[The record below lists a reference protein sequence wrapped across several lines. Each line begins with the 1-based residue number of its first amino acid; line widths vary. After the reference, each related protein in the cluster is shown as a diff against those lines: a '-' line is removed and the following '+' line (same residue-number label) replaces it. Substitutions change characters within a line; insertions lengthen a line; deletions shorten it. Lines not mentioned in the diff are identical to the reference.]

1 MIPVKEFHLVH
12 ATDVFNLEEILASG
26 SLLSISKT
34 GPESSEFY
42 ELYVGDDED
51 VNKYGKKIFT
61 GLIMPDEN
69 GKPNFTY
76 NKVNSVKFGLPY
88 VYFILK
94 PQLIRDY
101 AECSFKETA
110 DIEVSFPH
118 FCHRWSV
125 GKNKDCIKYD
135 TTKSLKDNLNSWR
148 KAHIEYI
155 KFIKEKDKKGEKE
168 NPGNY
173 VNSFVPFSIYFTP
186 YNEVTIQ
193 FSKNSKGECIESEIP
208 LDKYLQAIYI
218 RENKNNN
225 GKIKEL
231 ARKYPQYN
239 WIFG

>member
-12 ATDVFNLEEILASG
+12 ATNVFNLESILATN
-26 SLLSISKT
+26 SLLSISKSKS
-34 GPESSEFY
+34 ESSEFY
-42 ELYVGDDED
+42 ELYVDDED

-69 GKPNFTY
+69 GKPNFTVK
-76 NKVNSVKFGLPY
+76 KVNSLY

-101 AECSFKETA
+101 ADCSFKETA

-135 TTKSLKDNLNSWR
+135 TAKSLKDNLNSWR

-155 KFIKEKDKKGEKE
+155 KFIKEQDKKGAKE
-168 NPGNY
+168 NPNY
-173 VNSFVPFSIYFTP
+173 VYSFVPYSIYFTP

-218 RENKNNN
+218 RENKYNNV
-225 GKIKEL
+225 KIKEL
-231 ARKYPQYN
+231 AKKYPQYN